1 MAPGAGWVA
10 LSFNLCICFS
20 MGQIVVASESPES
33 LPGASSSSSCLDN

>member
-20 MGQIVVASESPES
+20 MGQIVEASERLES
-33 LPGASSSSSCLDN
+33 LPRAFLVVIAFG